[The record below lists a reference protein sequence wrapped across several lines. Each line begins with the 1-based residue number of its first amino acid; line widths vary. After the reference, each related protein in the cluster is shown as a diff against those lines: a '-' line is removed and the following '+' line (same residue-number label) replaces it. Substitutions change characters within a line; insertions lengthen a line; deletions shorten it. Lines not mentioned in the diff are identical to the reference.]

1 MIDTDPGFHVTSPTE
16 QTAVTAQAS
25 FRELVRDRTKPAGEQ
40 IVRGVMELIGGSRLQ
55 PGERLPPIRAL
66 AALLGVNRNT
76 VAKAY
81 QELAERGYVQSR
93 FGGGSVVARPPVRP
107 APVAAPAGDNRA
119 GNGAGRA
126 RFSEQDWTRRYA
138 QHLSVMEQGQAGAL
152 NLEQD
157 PINLFQL
164 RPHTALFP
172 SELFRRC
179 LNTVLRRQPGALL
192 NYGAPAGYLPLREA
206 IAARL
211 QAQGI
216 GAGAGELLITSGSQ
230 QGIDLVARAFLDPGD
245 GVVVESP
252 MYSIARK
259 IFLVNGARLLPYALA
274 PEGLDLGALE
284 RAPGRPAKL
293 YYAVPNFQN
302 PTTYTY
308 TADERAALL
317 ALAYQSGSVVMEDA
331 SGQELHGD
339 PAAYPALAALDDT
352 GRVIH
357 LNTFSKTLIPA
368 VRVGYLAGA
377 APVVRKLTELKEMT
391 DLSHSLIMQA
401 ATAEFM
407 ERGYF
412 DAHVE
417 RMRDFYRQRIALAAD
432 LLAAA
437 LPPEASFRD
446 PGGGLCLWVDLPAE
460 VEADVAGRRLADRGV
475 LVSPA
480 GLYQPLQGG
489 RNGFRL
495 CVSNESEARL
505 ARGIGIIGE
514 ELGRLLRR
522 RPAMAVSR
530 EYQAMH

>member
-1 MIDTDPGFHVTSPTE
+1 MSRFSE
-16 QTAVTAQAS
+16 QTAVPS
-25 FRELVRDRTKPAGEQ
+25 LEPFRGLVRDRTKPAAAQ
-40 IVRGVMELIGGSRLQ
+40 IVHGVMELIGSSRLQ
-55 PGERLPPIRAL
+55 PGERLPPIRVL
-66 AALLGVNRNT
+66 AGLLEVNRNT

-81 QELAERGYVQSR
+81 RELAERGYVRSR
-93 FGGGSVVARPPVRP
+93 FGGGSVAARPPVRP
-107 APVAAPAGDNRA
+107 APVAAAGQAGRNGNGQGRGAGD
-119 GNGAGRA
+119 GRT

-152 NLEQD
+152 NLEHD
-157 PINLFQL
+157 PVNLFQL

-172 SELFRRC
+172 SELFRKC
-179 LNTVLRRQPGALL
+179 LNAVLRRQPGALL

-211 QAQGI
+211 QTQGI
-216 GAGAGELLITSGSQ
+216 AAGAGEILITSGSQ

-259 IFLVNGARLLPYALA
+259 IFLVNGARLLPYALS
-274 PEGLDLGALE
+274 PNGLELGSLE

-293 YYAVPNFQN
+293 FYAVPNFQN

-308 TADERAALL
+308 TAGERAALL
-317 ALAYQSGSVVMEDA
+317 ALAYQAGSVVMEDA

-412 DAHVE
+412 DAHVA
-417 RMRDFYRQRIALAAD
+417 RMRDFYRGRIALAAD
-432 LLAAA
+432 MLAAA
-437 LPPEASFRD
+437 LPPEVTFAD
-446 PGGGLCLWVDLPAE
+446 PGGGLCP
-460 VEADVAGRRLADRGV
+460 
-475 LVSPA
+475 
-480 GLYQPLQGG
+480 
-489 RNGFRL
+489 
-495 CVSNESEARL
+495 
-505 ARGIGIIGE
+505 
-514 ELGRLLRR
+514 R
-522 RPAMAVSR
+522 RPR
-530 EYQAMH
+530 R

>member
-1 MIDTDPGFHVTSPTE
+1 MSSASE
-16 QTAVTAQAS
+16 QTPTIAAEPL
-25 FRELVRDRTKPAGEQ
+25 RHLIRDRTNPAAEQ
-40 IVRGVMELIGGSRLQ
+40 IVRGVMELIDGSQLQ
-55 PGERLPPIRAL
+55 PGHRLPPIRAL
-66 AALLGVNRNT
+66 AALLEINRNT

-93 FGGGSVVARPPVRP
+93 FGGGSVVSRPPVRP
-107 APVAAPAGDNRA
+107 AAGTRA
-119 GNGAGRA
+119 QHGGANGDGGAVGNGRS

-138 QHLSVMEQGQAGAL
+138 QHLSVIEQGQAGAL
-152 NLEQD
+152 NLEQN

-172 SELFRRC
+172 SEQFRKC
-179 LNTVLRRQPGALL
+179 LNAVLRRQPGALL

-206 IAARL
+206 IATRL

-216 GAGAGELLITSGSQ
+216 AAGAGEILVTSGSQ

-259 IFLVNGARLLPYALA
+259 IFLVNGARLLPYALS

-293 YYAVPNFQN
+293 FYAVPNFQN

-308 TADERAALL
+308 SAEERAALL
-317 ALAYQSGSVVMEDA
+317 ALAYQAGSVVMEDA
-331 SGQELHGD
+331 SGQELHAD
-339 PAAYPALAALDDT
+339 PTAYPALAALDGS

-412 DAHVE
+412 DAHVA
-417 RMRDFYRQRIALAAD
+417 RMRDFYRMRVAVAAD
-432 LLAAA
+432 MLTAA

-460 VEADVAGRRLADRGV
+460 LEGDAVARRLADRGV

-495 CVSNESEARL
+495 CVSFETEARL
-505 ARGIGIIGE
+505 ARGIGMIGE

-522 RPAMAVSR
+522 PPAPAASR

>member
-1 MIDTDPGFHVTSPTE
+1 
-16 QTAVTAQAS
+16 VTAFDA
-25 FRELVRDRTKPAGEQ
+25 FRGLVRDRTKPAAEQ
-40 IVRGVMELIGGSRLQ
+40 IVSGVMALITSAQLQ
-55 PGERLPPIRAL
+55 PGARLPPIRAL

-81 QELAERGYVQSR
+81 QELAERGFVRSR
-93 FGGGSVVARPPVRP
+93 FGGGSVVARPPAR
-107 APVAAPAGDNRA
+107 PVAAAAPAN
-119 GNGAGRA
+119 GNGQARGTGQT
-126 RFSEQDWTRRYA
+126 RFSEQDWTRRFA

-172 SELFRRC
+172 SELFRKC
-179 LNTVLRRQPGALL
+179 LNAVLRRQPGALL

-216 GAGAGELLITSGSQ
+216 TAGAGEILITSGSQ
-230 QGIDLVARAFLDPGD
+230 QGIDLVARALLDPGD

-259 IFLVNGARLLPYALA
+259 IFLVNGARLLPYALS

-293 YYAVPNFQN
+293 FYAVPNFQN

-308 TADERAALL
+308 TAEERAALL
-317 ALAYQSGSVVMEDA
+317 ALAYQAGSVVMEDA

-339 PAAYPALAALDDT
+339 AAAFPALAALDAS

-407 ERGYF
+407 ERGHF
-412 DAHVE
+412 DAHVA
-417 RMRDFYRQRIALAAD
+417 RMRGFYWGRIALAAD
-432 LLAAA
+432 MLAAA
-437 LPPEASFRD
+437 LPPEVTFSD
-446 PGGGLCLWVDLPAE
+446 PRGGLCIWVDLPAALD
-460 VEADVAGRRLADRGV
+460 ADVAARRLADRGV

-495 CVSNESEARL
+495 CVSFESEARL

-522 RPAMAVSR
+522 RPAVAVSR